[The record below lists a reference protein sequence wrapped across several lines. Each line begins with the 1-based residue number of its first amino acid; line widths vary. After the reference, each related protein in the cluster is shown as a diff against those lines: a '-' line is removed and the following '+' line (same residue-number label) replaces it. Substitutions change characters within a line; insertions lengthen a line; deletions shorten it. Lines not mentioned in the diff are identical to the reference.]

1 MIGIPERVQRFADN
15 VVETVGIEPAIE
27 FVAGYWLITL
37 TAPRVVATARFK
49 HSRGRGG
56 RWSWHD
62 GTLTV
67 DGEPRPVTNSMEEL
81 ARLVADPDGRAAAPA
96 PLPASEPPGKAPA
109 AVQRDFWAIARKL
122 GTDAV
127 TVGCDGKRWVVALEM
142 TKPSGA
148 TASLRINYAN
158 HAHRWIPDPYR
169 PFTLILDGRD
179 RTSEINN
186 LAEAMALMA
195 GQSEPGEPGTGGV
208 AGAAEATG
216 FGSVDVRRHSVIR
229 N

>member
-1 MIGIPERVQRFADN
+1 MIGIPERVQRFADH
-15 VVETVGIEPAIE
+15 VVEVVGIEPAIE
-27 FVAGYWLITL
+27 SVAGYWLITL

-49 HSRGRGG
+49 RSSGRGG
-56 RWSWHD
+56 RWFWHD
-62 GTLTV
+62 GTLLV

-81 ARLVADPDGRAAAPA
+81 ARLVADPDGRAVAPA

-127 TVGCDGKRWVVALEM
+127 TVGRDGKRWVVALEM
-142 TKPSGA
+142 AKPSGA

-158 HAHRWIPDPYR
+158 HAHRWNPDPYH
-169 PFTLILDGRD
+169 PFTLILNGREC
-179 RTSEINN
+179 TSQINN

-195 GQSEPGEPGTGGV
+195 DQSEPGEPGTGP
-208 AGAAEATG
+208 ATG
-216 FGSVDVRRHSVIR
+216 PAQGAGFDSVDVRRHSVIR